1 MSEYRIR
8 STGEVKTQGQIRSMN
23 PDVSLPKVW
32 TAATC
37 NGLGIDPVFAAPRPT
52 PAEWNRIV
60 RDGVEFDG
68 SRWVEKWAEVPMF
81 VEYTDEEG
89 VTVTVQEQID
99 ARVAAEASER
109 RSQQR
114 CTARQARLA
123 LAANGSLEAIEA
135 AVAAQGGAAA
145 IEWEYANEIERSSPL
160 IGALAGGLGW
170 TEEDLD
176 ALFELAVTL

>member
-1 MSEYRIR
+1 MEYRVR
-8 STGEVKTQGQIRSMN
+8 TTGEIKTKATLIAEN
-23 PDVSLPKVW
+23 ANVSFPTVW
-32 TAATC
+32 TNATLDYLDVDVV
-37 NGLGIDPVFAAPRPT
+37 NPT
-52 PAEWNRIV
+52 PIPAASGPYVSVVRNGAELI
-60 RDGVEFDG
+60 DGL
-68 SRWVEKWAEVPMF
+68 WYMAWTEVDMF
-81 VEYTDEEG
+81 SSQEE
-89 VTVTVQEQID
+89 ID
-99 ARVAAEASER
+99 AYEAAEAAQR
-109 RSQQR
+109 RSGQR

-123 LAANGSLEAIEA
+123 LASNGSLEAIEA